1 LKAKHGREQH
11 RIARIATASP
21 SEVVEEEER
30 FMMPSFLC
38 GIPLPGISY

>member
-21 SEVVEEEER
+21 SEIVEEEER
-30 FMMPSFLC
+30 FM
-38 GIPLPGISY
+38 IDT